1 MDNSMLVGLQAQRVL
16 QRRLDVT
23 ANNLANAATSGFK
36 SDALT
41 FAMLVKKPAA
51 AEDNPRDVR
60 FVADNGMI
68 RNMGQGS
75 ISRTGS
81 AFDVALEGDG
91 FFMVQAPDG
100 RTAYTRDGSFT
111 LSADGTLMTTEGHP
125 VLSQGG
131 APIVLDPQGSSP
143 MIDKTGAI
151 SIEGVEAGQLGVAA
165 FANASALEKI
175 GDNMFVA
182 GAQPPQISE
191 ARVVQFALEGSNVR
205 PVVELT
211 RLIEISRAY
220 ESAAK
225 FVKNSDDMRK
235 SAMERLN
242 RL

>member
-41 FAMLVKKPAA
+41 FQMLVKRPAH
-51 AEDNPRDVR
+51 AEDKPSDVR
-60 FVADNGMI
+60 FVTENAMI

-75 ISRTGS
+75 ITRTGS

-91 FFMVQAPDG
+91 FFMVQAPGG
-100 RTAYTRDGSFT
+100 RTAYTRDGSFS
-111 LSADGTLMTTEGHP
+111 LSADGTLMTPEGHP

-131 APIVLDPQGSSP
+131 APIVLDPQGSPP

-151 SIEGVEAGQLGVAA
+151 SIAGVEAGQLGVAS
-165 FANASALEKI
+165 FLNASALEKI

-182 GAQPPQISE
+182 NGQAPQTSE
-191 ARVVQFALEGSNVR
+191 ARVVQYALEGSNVR
-205 PVVELT
+205 PVLELT

-242 RL
+242 RV

>member
-1 MDNSMLVGLQAQRVL
+1 MDNSMMVGLQAQRVL
-16 QRRLDVT
+16 QRRLDVA

-41 FAMLVKKPAA
+41 FEMLIKRPAE
-51 AEDNPRDVR
+51 AEDNPHDVR
-60 FVADNGMI
+60 FVAESGMI

-75 ISRTGS
+75 IARTGS

-100 RTAYTRDGSFT
+100 RTAYTRDGSFS
-111 LSADGTLMTTEGHP
+111 LNADGMLMTPEGHA
-125 VLSQGG
+125 VLDQGG
-131 APIVLDPQGSSP
+131 SPIVLDPQGSPP

-151 SIEGVEAGQLGVAA
+151 SIEGVEAGQLGVAS
-165 FANASALEKI
+165 FANAAALEKI

-182 GAQPPQISE
+182 NGQAPQLSE

-205 PVVELT
+205 PVLELT

-220 ESAAK
+220 ESAAR

-235 SAMERLN
+235 TAMERLN
-242 RL
+242 RV